1 MSDVFWIQKI
11 GWVRLVLSPLGFL
24 ELFFKKF
31 CLPIQ
36 STMRRRRRRRKL
48 RNCAA
53 TSLLALLL
61 LVPRLEIGV
70 VVLMGGDGKTYR
82 HTERSNLL
90 ICIIPISSS
99 PAARLWLSLG
109 ECVHPLP
116 SAQVDQLS
124 APRFSLL
131 CPRERPKRG
140 IQTHTHDSI
149 IHSRCTV
156 SVAIHVAI
164 LTPEEQLLV
173 RRVYYSVHAHTAFR
187 Y

>member
-1 MSDVFWIQKI
+1 MTMGRALISNIKET
-11 GWVRLVLSPLGFL
+11 RLRQLLKGLPATLAPYIYYS
-24 ELFFKKF
+24 
-31 CLPIQ
+31 CLYIIYVYNI
-36 STMRRRRRRRKL
+36 L
-48 RNCAA
+48 H
-53 TSLLALLL
+53 LLCLLL